1 MTRSTTFPA
10 DLRTVRPD
18 DDAAPLALTITDDTF
33 HRAFASATAHT
44 NTVAG
49 ESFIRAATTYVR
61 VNERHFRIEG
71 ECSHAEALAIVGRSP
86 CWRDAERR
94 R

>member
-1 MTRSTTFPA
+1 MNRSTTFPA
-10 DLRTVRPD
+10 DSRSVRPD
-18 DDAAPLALTITDDTF
+18 GGVALMAVAITDHAF
-33 HRAFASATAHT
+33 HCALASATAHT
-44 NTVAG
+44 NTAAG

-71 ECSHAEALAIVGRSP
+71 ACGHAEALAIVGRSP